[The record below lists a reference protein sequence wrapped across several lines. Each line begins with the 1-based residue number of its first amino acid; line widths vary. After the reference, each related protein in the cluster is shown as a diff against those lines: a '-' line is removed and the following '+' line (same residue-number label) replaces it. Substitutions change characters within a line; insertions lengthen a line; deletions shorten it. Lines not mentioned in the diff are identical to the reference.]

1 MNLLIKRRRHHR
13 RGTCPKSIFARVII
27 SSPREHIGAAT
38 FLPLLSMSE
47 KDSIHQ
53 DTYLKVLRLLEA
65 NSQMSQ
71 RELAAAVGVSLG
83 KTNFC
88 LKALLDKGLLKM
100 QNFQNSKRKL
110 AYAYLLTPSGI
121 AEKTALTGRF
131 LKRKMNEYELLKAE
145 IASLQQETFKNNT
158 EIETLLGD
166 HTKAN
171 QKLGWV
177 PETTLDEMVQE
188 MVAVDLADAKKHACS
203 NSMATTSM

>member
-1 MNLLIKRRRHHR
+1 MTPQKPALVTGVAGFIGSNLPALAQR
-13 RGTCPKSIFARVII
+13 A
-27 SSPREHIGAAT
+27 

-65 NSQMSQ
+65 NPQMSQ

-88 LKALLDKGLLKM
+88 LKALLDKGLLKV

-121 AEKTALTGRF
+121 AEKTSLTSRF
-131 LKRKMNEYELLKAE
+131 LKRKMDEYEVLKAE
-145 IASLQQETFKNNT
+145 IASLQQETSKN
-158 EIETLLGD
+158 
-166 HTKAN
+166 
-171 QKLGWV
+171 
-177 PETTLDEMVQE
+177 
-188 MVAVDLADAKKHACS
+188 
-203 NSMATTSM
+203 ATDVRPRP